1 MAKVKRVYACEAC
14 GAQQP
19 KWQGQCPDCGA
30 WNSLAE
36 TRTTAGARAVVHHF
50 AGSQEMAEL
59 PSIRPESVPRQ
70 PTGLGEFDRVL
81 GGGLVPGGIVLMG
94 GDPGIGKS
102 TLLLQAMANIARSQ
116 KVCYV
121 TGEESLGQIGM
132 RAERLGVA
140 DAPLTLLAE
149 TAVEDILAAITSLKP
164 SVVVI
169 DSVQTLFT
177 QALESAPGSVS
188 QLREATAQLIRAAK
202 RSATAVILVG
212 HVTKEGTLAGP
223 RVLEHMVDTVLY
235 FESDSG
241 SRFRIV
247 RAVKNR
253 FGAANEL
260 GVFAMTERGFREVS
274 SPSAIFLAR
283 SEEVAAGSAITVTWE
298 GSRPLLAELQALVD
312 EAGGHPRRLAQ
323 GFDNQRL
330 VLNLAILHRHAGVAL
345 GDRDVFANVVGGL
358 KISEPA
364 LDLSVALAVLSSFRD
379 QPLPRDM
386 IFFGELGLT
395 GEVRPVPYGSERIA
409 TAAQHGFRR
418 ALVPAANK
426 LRSSD
431 VPDIELIPVK
441 GLVQAIDAVF

>member
-1 MAKVKRVYACEAC
+1 MAKVKRVYTCEAC
-14 GAQQP
+14 GSQQP

-30 WNSLAE
+30 WNSLTE
-36 TRTTAGARAVVHHF
+36 TRTTAGPRAVVHHF

-81 GGGLVPGGIVLMG
+81 GGGLVPGGVVLMG

-102 TLLLQAMANIARSQ
+102 TLLLQAMANIARNQ
-116 KVCYV
+116 TVCYV

-140 DAPLTLLAE
+140 DAPMTLLAE
-149 TAVEDILAAITSLKP
+149 TAVEDILATLTSLKP

-177 QALESAPGSVS
+177 QSLESAPGSVS
-188 QLREATAQLIRAAK
+188 QLRESTAQIVRAAK

-345 GDRDVFANVVGGL
+345 SDRDVFANVVGGL
-358 KISEPA
+358 KITEPA

-386 IFFGELGLT
+386 IIVGELGLT

-426 LRSSD
+426 LRD
-431 VPDIELIPVK
+431 ADAPGIELIPVK